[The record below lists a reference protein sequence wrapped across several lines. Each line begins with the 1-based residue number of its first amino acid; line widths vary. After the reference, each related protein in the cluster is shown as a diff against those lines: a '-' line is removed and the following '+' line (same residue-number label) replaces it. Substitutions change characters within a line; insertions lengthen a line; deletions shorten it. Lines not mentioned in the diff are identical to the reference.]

1 MLKMNGF
8 MVFALALAGAG
19 ATGCAQNAKDSGAPA
34 DAAKTGAAA
43 APAGADAE
51 KPAAPTGPCP
61 DYAAAICE
69 KAGAQSATCAA
80 MKEATGI
87 MPPAACKAAS
97 ADMAFTVKALAEMRK
112 SCDELATKLCADL
125 GEETESCKL
134 VKEKTPSFPPDRCK
148 SMMGQYDK
156 VLAELKAQEAKNK
169 PLDAAQQAA
178 LAKDAKLAAG
188 PENAPVTV
196 VEFSDFECPYCSR
209 GADALNEIKK
219 KYPKD
224 VRIVFRQ
231 FPLSFHKNAH
241 LAAQAAAAAGEQG
254 KFWQYH
260 DLLFKNQ
267 RALTRADL
275 EKYAKEVGLNMAKF
289 NKALDEK
296 THAESVD
303 ADMKLGGTVAV
314 QGTPTMFVNGKR
326 VANPTDAA
334 AVSKAIDQALADSKK

>member
-1 MLKMNGF
+1 MLKMNRF
-8 MVFALALAGAG
+8 MVVALTLAGVG
-19 ATGCAQNAKDSGAPA
+19 AVACNPNATDTAAPTETAAADGGAA
-34 DAAKTGAAA
+34 DGGAAK
-43 APAGADAE
+43 PPE
-51 KPAAPTGPCP
+51 PTGPCP
-61 DYAAAICE
+61 DYAKAICE

-97 ADMAFTVKALAEMRK
+97 ADMEFTVKALAKMRK
-112 SCDELATKLCADL
+112 SCDDLAAKLCKDL

-156 VLAELKAQEAKNK
+156 VLGELKAQEAKNK
-169 PLDAAQQAA
+169 PLTPEQQALIA
-178 LAKDAKLAAG
+178 ADATLVAG
-188 PENAPVTV
+188 PDNAPVTV
-196 VEFSDFECPYCSR
+196 VEFSDFQCPYCSR
-209 GADALNEIKK
+209 GADALNAVKK
-219 KYPKD
+219 KYPND

-231 FPLSFHKNAH
+231 FPLSFHKDAH
-241 LAAQAAAAAGEQG
+241 LAGQAAAAAGEQG

-267 RALTRADL
+267 KALSRADL
-275 EKYAKEVGLNMAKF
+275 EKYAKETGLNMAKF

-296 THAESVD
+296 THAASVD
-303 ADMKLGGTVAV
+303 ADMKLGGSVAV

-326 VANPTDAA
+326 VSNPTDTA